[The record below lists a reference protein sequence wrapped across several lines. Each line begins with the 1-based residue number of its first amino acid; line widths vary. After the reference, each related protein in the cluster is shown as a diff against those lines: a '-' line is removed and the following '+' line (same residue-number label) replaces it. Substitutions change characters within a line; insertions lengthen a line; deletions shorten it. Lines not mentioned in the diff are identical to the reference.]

1 MVLGLN
7 TFQIYLYNMKHP
19 DALGPREAIYSG
31 FLESETNKV
40 KQLLVT
46 MHLSCGTRFLDTR
59 KAVTLS
65 SFKSGYKTLFTL
77 AFQ

>member
-46 MHLSCGTRFLDTR
+46 MHLLWNTFPGHMR